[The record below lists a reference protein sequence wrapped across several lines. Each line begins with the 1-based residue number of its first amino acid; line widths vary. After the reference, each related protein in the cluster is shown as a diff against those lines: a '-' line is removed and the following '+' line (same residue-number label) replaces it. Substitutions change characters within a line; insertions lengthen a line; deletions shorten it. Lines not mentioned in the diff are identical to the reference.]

1 MMAIVGPVDVDQ
13 LAAAFKAFEDFK
25 NRLLTADDIVT
36 IQNRRVVKRSGWAK
50 WRLAC
55 NVSDRVLEQKRTPET
70 GVDQDGQFSWRVVT
84 EVYHIPTGRARRL
97 HPGSDQVEEP
107 RHERSDWRR
116 RGLGRGTRHDR
127 PGAGQERHDDR
138 EAETVT
144 DRISQEEREARDRA
158 RLQEEAGQLFGLVI
172 PKQPESDLWLYS
184 RLVE

>member
-1 MMAIVGPVDVDQ
+1 MPEPEEKQAMMAIVGPVDVDQ

-84 EVYHIPTGRARRL
+84 EVYHIPTGRASVGVAIASTSEKKSWSHVEHDVYTLAATRSKNRAT
-97 HPGSDQVEEP
+97 SDLIGGGEVSAEEL
-107 RHERSDWRR
+107 D
-116 RGLGRGTRHDR
+116 T
-127 PGAGQERHDDR
+127 
-138 EAETVT
+138 T
-144 DRISQEEREARDRA
+144 DQ
-158 RLQEEAGQLFGLVI
+158 GLVKSDTTTGR
-172 PKQPESDLWLYS
+172 PKQ
-184 RLVE
+184 